1 MYIMHISV
9 IVSAY
14 TCVLISC
21 DHKPCNIINLYLV
34 LCLQIPVNFP
44 ESKVRVERGSVG
56 TFSMHLQDAVRSSVM
71 VVAEATAIILKP
83 LSLAS
88 KNVVVRVYHIL
99 CIYHVYRKINVIY
112 SYEFF
117 RGRLI

>member
-1 MYIMHISV
+1 MI
-9 IVSAY
+9 
-14 TCVLISC
+14 
-21 DHKPCNIINLYLV
+21 YLV
-34 LCLQIPVNFP
+34 LCSQISVNFP
-44 ESKVRVERGSVG
+44 ESKVHVEHSSVG
-56 TFSMHLQDAVRSSVM
+56 TFSIHLQDAVRSSVM

-117 RGRLI
+117 MERLI